1 MATTDAN
8 ALTAQQRRA
17 IAVDRRL
24 EGASFRTIAS
34 ELGMSPAGVHKA
46 VTKAMTAV
54 QVEIDASAK
63 TLKALESERLDALQ
77 AAWWGEALE
86 DPARVGNTML
96 RLFERRAKL
105 FGLDAPAKVA
115 PTTPDGDAPYDPD
128 TMSAAERQQ
137 RIAEL
142 EQKLADKG

>member
-8 ALTAQQRRA
+8 ALTAQERRA
-17 IAVDRRL
+17 TAVDRRL
-24 EGASFRTIAS
+24 EGASFRTIAA

-46 VTKAMTAV
+46 VTKAMAV
-54 QVEIDASAK
+54 VQIGLDASAK
-63 TLKALESERLDALQ
+63 ELKALEAERLDALQ
-77 AAWWGEALE
+77 AAWWHEALI

-96 RLFERRAKL
+96 RLLERRAKL

-115 PTTPDGDAPYDPD
+115 PTTPEGDAPYDPD
-128 TMSAAERQQ
+128 SMSAAERQQ